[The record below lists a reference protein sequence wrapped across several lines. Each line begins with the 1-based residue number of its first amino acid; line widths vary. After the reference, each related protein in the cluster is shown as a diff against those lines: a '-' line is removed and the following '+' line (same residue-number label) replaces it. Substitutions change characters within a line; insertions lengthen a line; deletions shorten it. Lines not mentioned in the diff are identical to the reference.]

1 MENAAYIGLSRQMTL
16 RRELDIVANNVA
28 NADTTGFKVEQ
39 LLVSA
44 EVGPRARNDAI
55 RPSASFVL
63 DKGVGRD
70 FGQGSMSQTGRSL
83 DFAIA
88 GEGAFF
94 TVRDG
99 AAGEAYTRDGAF
111 TMDPE
116 GRLTTKQGQAVL
128 GGGAEIVLDP
138 ALGAPSVG
146 ADGTITQDGQVTGRL
161 SVVRFETLSVLEKS
175 GDGLYRNAS
184 NTQPIEANDVQVHQ
198 GALEASNVNTLVEI
212 TNLIEISRAYES
224 ITRMIENTTDLS
236 RRAVER
242 LGKAA

>member
-39 LLVSA
+39 LMVGT
-44 EVGPRARNDAI
+44 EVGQRARNDNI

-70 FGQGSMSQTGRSL
+70 FGQGSMKQTGRSL
-83 DFAIA
+83 DFAIE

-94 TVRDG
+94 AVQSG
-99 AAGEAYTRDGAF
+99 AGQAYTRDGGF
-111 TMDPE
+111 TTNAE
-116 GRLTTKQGQAVL
+116 GVLTTKQGLPVL
-128 GGGAEIVLDP
+128 GDGAPITLDP
-138 ALGAPSVG
+138 ELGPVSVG
-146 ADGTITQDGQVTGRL
+146 ADGTISQEGQPVGRL
-161 SVVRFETLSVLEKS
+161 TVVRFDALSVLQKS

-184 NTQPIEANDVQVHQ
+184 NAQPMDATDAQVRQ
-198 GALEASNVNTLVEI
+198 GMLEGSNVNTLLEI

-224 ITRMIENTTDLS
+224 VTRMIENTNDLS

>member
-39 LLVSA
+39 LMVGT
-44 EVGPRARNDAI
+44 EVGQRARNDSI

-63 DKGVGRD
+63 DNGVGRD
-70 FGQGSMSQTGRSL
+70 FGQGSMSETGRPL

-138 ALGAPSVG
+138 ALGVPSVG
-146 ADGTITQDGQVTGRL
+146 ADGTITQNGQITGRL
-161 SVVRFETLSVLEKS
+161 SVVRFDTLGVLEKG
-175 GDGLYRNAS
+175 GDGLYRNGS
-184 NTQPIEANDVQVHQ
+184 NVQPVEANDVQIHQ
-198 GALEASNVNTLVEI
+198 GSLEASNVNSLTEI

-224 ITRMIENTTDLS
+224 ITRMIENTNDLS

>member
-39 LLVSA
+39 LMVSA
-44 EVGPRARNDAI
+44 EVGQRARNDAI

-63 DKGVGRD
+63 DNGVGRD
-70 FGQGSMSQTGRSL
+70 FRQGSMAQTGRTL
-83 DFAIA
+83 DFVIA

-99 AAGEAYTRDGAF
+99 TNGEAYTRDGAF
-111 TMDPE
+111 TTDPE

-128 GGGAEIVLDP
+128 ADGAEIVLDTERGP
-138 ALGAPSVG
+138 PTVG
-146 ADGTITQDGQVTGRL
+146 ADGTITQQGQVTGRL
-161 SVVRFETLSVLEKS
+161 SVVRFEALGALEKG
-175 GDGLYRNAS
+175 GDGLYRNRS
-184 NTQPIEANDVQVHQ
+184 NTKPIEAADAQIHQ
-198 GALEASNVNTLVEI
+198 GSLESSNVNPLIEI

-224 ITRMIENTTDLS
+224 VTRMIENTNDLS

>member
-39 LLVSA
+39 LMVSA
-44 EVGPRARNDAI
+44 EVGQRARNDAI

-63 DKGVGRD
+63 DNGVGRD
-70 FGQGSMSQTGRSL
+70 FRQGSMAQTGRTL

-99 AAGEAYTRDGAF
+99 TNGEAYTRDGAF
-111 TMDPE
+111 TTDPE

-128 GGGAEIVLDP
+128 ADTRPGFGVD
-138 ALGAPSVG
+138 LGIDDLHDYNIRGKGV
-146 ADGTITQDGQVTGRL
+146 VV
-161 SVVRFETLSVLEKS
+161 SVVEAVVVDAAVDVVVATRTVQNNGVL
-175 GDGLYRNAS
+175 
-184 NTQPIEANDVQVHQ
+184 
-198 GALEASNVNTLVEI
+198 
-212 TNLIEISRAYES
+212 
-224 ITRMIENTTDLS
+224 
-236 RRAVER
+236 
-242 LGKAA
+242 